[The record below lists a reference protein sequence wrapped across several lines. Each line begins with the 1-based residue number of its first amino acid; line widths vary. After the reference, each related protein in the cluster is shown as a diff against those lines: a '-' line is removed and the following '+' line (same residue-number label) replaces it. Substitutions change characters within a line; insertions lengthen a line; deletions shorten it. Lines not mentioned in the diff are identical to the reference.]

1 MEKTKIVSVVFL
13 LISIGLAI
21 YLGNSISFSINESE
35 KVEMEE
41 QKVIE
46 KLMMIREA
54 EIAYQA
60 VNGDYTSDWGKLKN
74 FVDSG
79 QFYIVDKI
87 EHIITLAYG
96 ADSVYVEIDTLGTV
110 FVKDSLFTTD
120 KYPGFDLSTLSN
132 VPHDP
137 KAEFGLWADEI
148 DKSGVKIDV
157 VEVWNTSPVKN
168 SGRKEDNDARTRK
181 PLRFGSRTNIT
192 TAGNWE

>member
-21 YLGNSISFSINESE
+21 YLGKSIFTSINEAE
-35 KVEMEE
+35 RVEMEE
-41 QKVIE
+41 QKVID
-46 KLMMIREA
+46 KLIIIREA
-54 EIAYQA
+54 QIAYQA

-87 EHIITLAYG
+87 EHIVTLAYG

-110 FVKDSLFTTD
+110 LVKDSLFTTA
-120 KYPGFDLSTLSN
+120 KYPDFDLNTLSQ

-137 KAEFGLWADEI
+137 TAEFQMWADEI
-148 DKSGVKIDV
+148 DKSGVKVDV
-157 VEVWNTSPVKN
+157 VEVMNPSPVRN

-181 PLRFGSRTNIT
+181 PLRFGSRTSIT